1 MRNFLF
7 LTLFFLFSCNKCEIK
22 DGIYL
27 NKNYEIEVK
36 RMDVK
41 YEVKIFDMYERTEK
55 FMIFNCDDKNIQSGK
70 DLNTVIFEEQK
81 LVFEEPLVTYKRK
94 TAQSI
99 ADSLAVLEISMDA
112 EY

>member
-41 YEVKIFDMYERTEK
+41 YEVKIVDKDEGTEK

-81 LVFEEPLVTYKRK
+81 LVFEEPLEYHKRIA
-94 TAQSI
+94 AQRN
-99 ADSLAVLEISMDA
+99 ADSLAALEATMIS